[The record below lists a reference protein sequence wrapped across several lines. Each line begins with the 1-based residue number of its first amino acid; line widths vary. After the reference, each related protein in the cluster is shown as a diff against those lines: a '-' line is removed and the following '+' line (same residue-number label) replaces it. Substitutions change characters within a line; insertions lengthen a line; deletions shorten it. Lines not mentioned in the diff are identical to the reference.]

1 MEQTQIVEGKFKFF
15 RVFLYCAISATC
27 LFIFT
32 VTFSWQ
38 GLLLCIFSY
47 YLRMFGITAGFHR
60 YFSHRAF
67 KTGRIFQFVLA
78 WIGSMAM
85 QSGVLW
91 WAAHHRDHHR
101 YSDQDKDIHSPKH
114 GFWHSH
120 VLWFLKGDV
129 DSYDMQKIKD
139 FSKYPEIVWID
150 KYFWIPPLTYAIGLY
165 LLGGWE
171 WLVWGYGVS
180 TFLLGHGTSFINSL
194 CHVFGKQRFDSGD
207 DSKNNLWLAL
217 LTMGEGWHN
226 NHHYYQ
232 HSANMGFFWYEI
244 DFSYYILKFLSF
256 FGIVWDLRKPPKHV
270 MDLAVEN
277 GSDYRKKLDLGKE
290 SYPKVKAA

>member
-1 MEQTQIVEGKFKFF
+1 MKKTENLTIRKFKFF
-15 RVFLYCAISATC
+15 RVFLYISISATA
-27 LFIFT
+27 LFVFT
-32 VTFSWQ
+32 VTFTWE
-38 GLLLCIFSY
+38 GLLVCIGSY

-67 KTGRIFQFVLA
+67 KASRVFQFILA

-91 WAAHHRDHHR
+91 WASHHRDHHR
-101 YSDQDKDIHSPKH
+101 YSDQEKDLHSPRQ
-114 GFWHSH
+114 GFLHSH
-120 VLWFLKGDV
+120 LLWFLKGDV
-129 DSYDMQKIKD
+129 DGYDPKKIKD
-139 FSKYPEIVWID
+139 FVKYPELVWID
-150 KYFWIPPLTYAIGLY
+150 KYFWLPPLTYSIALFLI
-165 LLGGWE
+165 GGWS
-171 WLVWGYGVS
+171 WLVWGYAVS

-194 CHVFGKQRFDSGD
+194 CHIFGKQRFESGD

-256 FGIVWDLRKPPKHV
+256 FGIVWDLRKPPKNV
-270 MDLAVEN
+270 MTLAIEN
-277 GSDYRKKLDLGKE
+277 GRDYTKKKSKLEK
-290 SYPKVKAA
+290 KVA